1 MNMDIG
7 GPTGDLLL
15 RLMSASA
22 LRAKV
27 IAGNVSNQNTPGYKR
42 QQVEFEDAL
51 VRELGR
57 ATPDVKSVEPEITVD
72 EGAPAR
78 ADGNSVN
85 MEDEV
90 VAMRENR
97 ILYELYANML
107 RGRSNLIR
115 SAIHG
120 ER

>member
-1 MNMDIG
+1 MDIRG
-7 GPTGDLLL
+7 NTGDLLL
-15 RLMSASA
+15 RLMSVSS
-22 LRAKV
+22 LRARV
-27 IAGNVSNQNTPGYKR
+27 IAGNVSNQNTPGYRR
-42 QQVEFEDAL
+42 QEVDFENAL
-51 VRELGR
+51 LREIENGR
-57 ATPDVKSVEPEITVD
+57 TDLESIKPEISVDEEATP
-72 EGAPAR
+72 R

-90 VAMRENR
+90 IAMRENR
-97 ILYELYANML
+97 IMYELYANML